1 MFKLAKWAVIGF
13 ALLSASGNAEAQ
25 TVIAF
30 LSALF

>member
-13 ALLSASGNAEAQ
+13 AILSASGNAQAE
-25 TVIAF
+25 TVFSF